1 MRQYETLMRAHQ
13 RVPLPSMHVL
23 RNLKSTPP
31 WIIPKRACSE
41 GLWCAAIQ
49 RSIQRSVRWVASSNR
64 FASRQT
70 ELTTSSSAMITFAPI
85 LFCMRIERSGVRS
98 ICLPSIGDWKLTP
111 FSFRRPS
118 YTVFQKWE
126 KSELHCIIE
135 SGWNLTEMSARSRRL
150 TIWKPPLSV
159 KELRFQS
166 TKVESPPRCWSKLE
180 PGRFSKWY
188 VFPSIIWH
196 PTSEFLG
203 ADEIVARS
211 RKMFQKEAFEGEWK
225 WVSKNTRMRSLPP
238 FVWRSDLWQTLIEAR
253 LQMNELVESL
263 TLALTHLEF
272 QPAWT

>member
-118 YTVFQKWE
+118 YNVFRKWE
-126 KSELHCIIE
+126 KSELYYWKRLEPH
-135 SGWNLTEMSARSRRL
+135 WNVRQ
-150 TIWKPPLSV
+150 V
-159 KELRFQS
+159 KEA
-166 TKVESPPRCWSKLE
+166 
-180 PGRFSKWY
+180 
-188 VFPSIIWH
+188 H
-196 PTSEFLG
+196 
-203 ADEIVARS
+203 
-211 RKMFQKEAFEGEWK
+211 
-225 WVSKNTRMRSLPP
+225 
-238 FVWRSDLWQTLIEAR
+238 
-253 LQMNELVESL
+253 
-263 TLALTHLEF
+263 HLEAAAVC
-272 QPAWT
+272 QGTAVPVDKSGKSAKMLK